1 MNLEDEQSLMFQMS
15 SRNINTWAGQNDN
28 SSLNISGITIRMH
41 SESQESSNSY
51 KARSNPKN
59 RKLNL
64 DIEASHWGKER
75 SYE

>member
-1 MNLEDEQSLMFQMS
+1 MS
-15 SRNINTWAGQNDN
+15 SRNINTWAGQNED

-41 SESQESSNSY
+41 SESQESSTSY
-51 KARSNPKN
+51 KARSNPTN

>member
-1 MNLEDEQSLMFQMS
+1 
-15 SRNINTWAGQNDN
+15 
-28 SSLNISGITIRMH
+28 MH
-41 SESQESSNSY
+41 SESQESSTSY
-51 KARSNPKN
+51 KARSNPTN